1 MSLTA
6 GPRCRPLVRGAAV
19 GAVVLASGLL
29 GAPAA
34 SAAEDGRPVIALDPP
49 EVVAFLV
56 PTENAGMLGGFEV
69 GAASPDGSTS
79 EPADPVATLEQIAP
93 LLPDEVAGALGVDEA
108 VGAAAAA
115 DLEGAVDVAYGG
127 TVELTL
133 PAEVDASAAE
143 FTLELVADD
152 FSDPSY
158 FLESDSPLPANL
170 LTVNDLGGNEFA
182 VTLPA
187 AAVGTYGP
195 EAYLTVDG
203 LTSADPGVAFVESLD
218 YWLDFTGP
226 AAPSVSLAPVLGLY
240 ADAVCSFD
248 DAFDGCT
255 AATVR
260 AGSPVDVV
268 VPPTSLL
275 TSYGYGRLDNAFYSL
290 ESMDDAEP
298 WETFDSETNPDLV
311 TVHGP
316 SSATLTVPAAAR
328 PAPYFGFVA
337 EGNPAGGIA
346 FTSFQIEVE
355 AVEAAPVP
363 VNAGL
368 HSDTGWVEE
377 VRDGSSGSTAAV
389 AGGALLLVGGLVALV
404 AVRPARRPP
413 LGG

>member
-6 GPRCRPLVRGAAV
+6 GLRFRPVVRGAAV
-19 GAVVLASGLL
+19 GAVVLTSGLL

-34 SAAEDGRPVIALDPP
+34 AAAEDARPVISLDPP
-49 EVVAFLV
+49 EVVVFLV
-56 PTENAGMLGGFEV
+56 PQENAGMFGGFEV
-69 GAASPDGSTS
+69 GAASPDGSTAA
-79 EPADPVATLEQIAP
+79 PADPPETLQQIAP
-93 LLPDEVAGALGVDEA
+93 LLPDEVAGALGVDDV
-108 VGAAAAA
+108 VGAAAAP

-127 TVELTL
+127 TVDLSL

-152 FSDPSY
+152 PSDPSW
-158 FLESDSPLPANL
+158 FFESESTVPGRE
-170 LTVNDLGGNEFA
+170 LTVAPQGGNVFT

-195 EAYLTVDG
+195 EAYLSVDG

-226 AAPSVSLAPVLGLY
+226 AAPSVPLAPVLGVY
-240 ADAVCSFD
+240 SDAVCSFD
-248 DAFDGCT
+248 ASEDCT

-260 AGSPVDVV
+260 AGSPVDLV

-275 TSYGYGRLDNAFYSL
+275 TGYGYGRLDDAFVSL
-290 ESMDDAEP
+290 ESMDDEEP
-298 WETFDSETNPDLV
+298 WETFDSESTPGLV

-328 PAPYFGFVA
+328 PAPYFGFVV
-337 EGNPAGGIA
+337 ESGPAGGIA
-346 FTSFQIEVE
+346 FTSFQLEVE
-355 AVEAAPVP
+355 AVP

-368 HSDTGWVEE
+368 HSDTGWVED

-389 AGGALLLVGGLVALV
+389 AGGALLLVGGLVTLV

>member
-6 GPRCRPLVRGAAV
+6 GPRCRPFVRGAVV

-34 SAAEDGRPVIALDPP
+34 SAAEDERPVISLDPP
-49 EVVAFLV
+49 DVVAFLV
-56 PTENAGMLGGFEV
+56 PHENATQYGGFEV
-69 GAASPDGSTS
+69 GAASPDGSTA
-79 EPADPVATLEQIAP
+79 EPADPAETLEQIAP
-93 LLPDEVAGALGVDEA
+93 LLPDEVAGALGVDDA
-108 VGAAAAA
+108 VGAAAAS

-127 TVELTL
+127 TVALRL
-133 PAEVDASAAE
+133 PAEIDASAAE
-143 FTLELVADD
+143 FTLELVAADS
-152 FSDPSY
+152 SDPSFY
-158 FLESDSPLPANL
+158 LEDDS
-170 LTVNDLGGNEFA
+170 TVPGHELVVAPPVGNEFV

-203 LTSADPGVAFVESLD
+203 LTSADPGVAFVEPLE

-226 AAPSVSLAPVLGLY
+226 APASVPLEPVLGVW
-240 ADAVCSFD
+240 ADAVCSFGAYED
-248 DAFDGCT
+248 CT

-275 TSYGYGRLDNAFYSL
+275 TSFGYGRLDRAFLGLDSL
-290 ESMDDAEP
+290 DDVEP
-298 WETFDSETNPDLV
+298 WQSFDSVSNPELL

-328 PAPYFGFVA
+328 PAPYGGFIF
-337 EGNPAGGIA
+337 ESGPAGGLA
-346 FTSFQIEVE
+346 FTSFELEVE
-355 AVEAAPVP
+355 GVEAVP